1 MKVLYGYL
9 KDKRP
14 AYTRIPHDMKWFGE
28 GEDDMIIQ
36 AKGAAFQEIIDRL
49 PSGWLPDMVLFSDPA
64 YYLIPSGIEESPFPT
79 AAIIGDWNLSFNAL
93 RESAGLFD
101 YLFTDLK
108 GVEIFKRHGYS
119 NVEYFPMFSF
129 DPEVHRP
136 LPDIEKVYDICFI
149 GNLNHAVQRERAQ
162 WLKRIAMLSQK
173 YKVIIAN
180 GIYGE
185 NYTRLLN
192 QSKIIFNKSIRGEMN
207 MRAYEAPACC
217 TLLFFEEENL
227 EVRNFYTD
235 RVHCVL
241 YNESN
246 LEDLLDYY
254 LSNESE
260 RGKIVQN
267 GYERVQELTYEKR
280 TEKLLAWIEANIDKL
295 RKENRNIL
303 KSSPLDQHIMRSTQA
318 SWGITPGSP
327 NAAEAELRK
336 GLEAYPENPELWN
349 NLGVVLFSSQPGEW
363 EDALNYFQQAIEKNP
378 SYALPYFNSGYCNFV
393 AGRWN
398 DAEDQVLHAIY
409 ILEDN
414 DDDLSSLSG
423 LYLPAAYNTFKV
435 EYERI
440 SFSYNRPCELHKE
453 KRSLFLWKLYDLL
466 GDIYTNKRDLDKAI
480 QAYESA
486 IGKKPE
492 IGETR
497 YKLGCLLEHL
507 GEFEMALSQYA
518 ESIKHNPFIV
528 PCWRNQVNLLNLMGS
543 WKEAGDKCLEY
554 RTMLKAFPDHIEH
567 LQYFSA
573 TAVQSL
579 MKHARELMSCKYY
592 KESYTLLQELLGI
605 DIDTPK
611 LYELLGESAF
621 FLKRYKEA
629 ESYLL
634 KALNLIAGSD
644 NILISLGVV
653 CYEQGKKGEAID
665 YFKKAET
672 INPLNPD
679 LLENYKVIGLSN
691 ELQHNL
697 Q

>member
-1 MKVLYGYL
+1 MKVLYGYV

-28 GEDDMIIQ
+28 GEDDIIIQ

-64 YYLIPSGIEESPFPT
+64 YYQIPSGIEESPFPT
-79 AAIIGDWNLSFNAL
+79 AAIIGDWNLSFEAL
-93 RESAGLFD
+93 QKSAGCFD

-108 GVEIFKRHGYS
+108 GVEIFKRHGYG

-136 LPDIEKVYDICFI
+136 LPDIEKVDDICFI

-185 NYTRLLN
+185 DYTRLLN
-192 QSKIIFNKSIRGEMN
+192 QSKIIFNRSIRGEMN
-207 MRAYEAPACC
+207 MRAYEAPACR

-260 RGKIVQN
+260 RGKIAQN

-280 TEKLLAWIEANIDKL
+280 TAKLLAWIEANIDKL

-336 GLEAYPENPELWN
+336 GLEVYPENPELWN
-349 NLGVVLFSSQPGEW
+349 NLGVVLSKATEGRLVEAIDYFKQAKEKKSNYILPH
-363 EDALNYFQQAIEKNP
+363 LNSAYCYFMTGRLEE
-378 SYALPYFNSGYCNFV
+378 
-393 AGRWN
+393 AGR
-398 DAEDQVLHAIY
+398 EVLNAIS
-409 ILEDN
+409 ILEGEVEDIT
-414 DDDLSSLSG
+414 SISG
-423 LYLPAAYNTFKV
+423 LYLPAIYDTFKV
-435 EYERI
+435 ETERI
-440 SFSYNRPCELHKE
+440 SFSCIDPHELYRE
-453 KRSLFLWKLYDLL
+453 KKRLFLWKLYEML
-466 GDIYTNKRDLDKAI
+466 GDIYSGKQNPKEARVVYELSIEKRPDFG
-480 QAYESA
+480 ES
-486 IGKKPE
+486 
-492 IGETR
+492 R
-497 YKLGCLLEHL
+497 YKLGRVFERI
-507 GEFEMALSQYA
+507 GEFEKALDQYA
-518 ESIKHNPFIV
+518 ESLRYNPFIFD
-528 PCWRNQVNLLNLMGS
+528 CWKSQVNLLNLLGH
-543 WKEAGDKCLEY
+543 WKEAGEKCLEY
-554 RTMLKAFPDHIEH
+554 RTMLKASPMYKEH
-567 LQYFSA
+567 LQYFSVL
-573 TAVQSL
+573 AVQSL
-579 MKHARELMSCKYY
+579 TKQARELITCKCYEEAY
-592 KESYTLLQELLGI
+592 AILQELIKI
-605 DIDTPK
+605 DAENSK
-611 LYELLGESAF
+611 LYTMLGECSF
-621 FLKRYKEA
+621 FSKKYESA

-634 KALNLIAGSD
+634 SALNLNPKND
-644 NILISLGVV
+644 DVLVSLGVL
-653 CYEQGKKGEAID
+653 CYEQGKDKEAYD
-665 YFKKAET
+665 YFKKAEK
-672 INPLNPD
+672 INPVNPD
-679 LLENYKVIGLSN
+679 LIANYRAIKEIAKCKL
-691 ELQHNL
+691 L
-697 Q
+697 